1 VVGTEGCSLHPKA
14 TDLEVS
20 FTVMSLLK
28 AWTSQGSQTL
38 KEYEFEILW
47 GNFHYIYEYMK
58 LGPKQRLDIDMQW
71 GWM

>member
-1 VVGTEGCSLHPKA
+1 
-14 TDLEVS
+14 
-20 FTVMSLLK
+20 MSLLK